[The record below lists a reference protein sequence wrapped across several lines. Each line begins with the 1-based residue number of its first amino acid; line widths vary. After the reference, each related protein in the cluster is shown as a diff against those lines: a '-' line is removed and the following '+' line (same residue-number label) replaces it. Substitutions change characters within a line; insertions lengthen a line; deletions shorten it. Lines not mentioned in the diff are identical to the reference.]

1 MTDSLFEGKK
11 LIPIGELRLINKR
24 FGWEKSLA
32 EMYEQNYLDYYLFDK
47 ECEIFTEVFAF
58 DANNNPPQ
66 TAQCIEAIEQYWL
79 KLILL
84 FYRTTTRNNLVKMSE
99 HKRGIPKSKVH
110 EFIKDFDKRREY
122 LLVNLFEMSA
132 IHFYWLNHY
141 LRPAGRSKSQMEV
154 IIWSAYEDF
163 LNAAKE
169 ITNQTS
175 IPSQS
180 YFDEYDIESRLREFL
195 PRALSDVRPGSGN
208 D

>member
-11 LIPIGELRLINKR
+11 LISIGELRLLNKR

-47 ECEIFTEVFAF
+47 ECEGLARVFWDEVNDKAGG
-58 DANNNPPQ
+58 
-66 TAQCIEAIEQYWL
+66 TAECINSIEQYWL

-84 FYRTTTRNNLVKMSE
+84 FYRTTTRVNLIKMSE
-99 HKRGIPKSKVH
+99 DKRGIPKSKVQ
-110 EFIKDFDKRREY
+110 EFIEDFNSRRD
-122 LLVNLFEMSA
+122 LLLESLLSMSA
-132 IHFYWLNHY
+132 IHFYWLNQY
-141 LRPAGRSKSQMEV
+141 LQPAGRSKSEMEKV
-154 IIWSAYEDF
+154 IWNTYEDF

-169 ITNQTS
+169 ITKLNS

-180 YFDEYDIESRLREFL
+180 YFDAYEIETALRTFL
-195 PRALSDVRPGSGN
+195 PRALSDVRPGSDN

>member
-11 LIPIGELRLINKR
+11 LISIGELRLLNKR

-47 ECEIFTEVFAF
+47 ECEGLARVFWDEVNDKAGG
-58 DANNNPPQ
+58 
-66 TAQCIEAIEQYWL
+66 TAECINSIEQYWL

-84 FYRTTTRNNLVKMSE
+84 FYRTTTRVNLIKMSE
-99 HKRGIPKSKVH
+99 DKRGIPESKVQ
-110 EFIKDFDKRREY
+110 EFIEDFNSRRD
-122 LLVNLFEMSA
+122 LLLESLLSMSA
-132 IHFYWLNHY
+132 IHFYWLNQY
-141 LRPAGRSKSQMEV
+141 LQPAGRSKSEMEKV
-154 IIWSAYEDF
+154 IWNTYEDF

-169 ITNQTS
+169 ITKLNS

-180 YFDEYDIESRLREFL
+180 YFDAYEIETALRTFL
-195 PRALSDVRPGSGN
+195 PRALSDVRPGSDN